1 MKYKDKMKYYYSRHR
16 SCVEGRNGEAK
27 EQHALRRAARRGIE
41 QVLIQA
47 YLTAVVMNLKRL
59 GAFVFALF
67 RLMKRSWK
75 GLIAFTKSFENIG
88 WLIFN
93 NRFCGVTSQ

>member
-1 MKYKDKMKYYYSRHR
+1 MKYKDKMKYFYSRHR

-47 YLTAVVMNLKRL
+47 YMTAVVMNLKRL

-67 RLMKRSWK
+67 RLMKRSMK
-75 GLIAFTKSFENIG
+75 GLIAIINSYANIG
-88 WLIFN
+88 WLVSN
-93 NRFCGVTSQ
+93 NRLASVTSR

>member
-27 EQHALRRAARRGIE
+27 EQHALRRAARRGID
-41 QVLIQA
+41 QVLIQV

-59 GAFVFALF
+59 GASVFAFF
-67 RLMKRSWK
+67 RLMNRSWK
-75 GLIAFTKSFENIG
+75 GLIAFTNSFSNIR
-88 WLIFN
+88 WLISN